1 MDAEYFISDRDH
13 PVDERRFFEIGDSI
27 QARRNPVTG
36 TEHVSRDLRLHRI
49 DVVHQRRRRQNA
61 AEIDRRGKKYNY
73 PKELIAAYNPAV
85 STCLL
90 KVSDG
95 VD

>member
-1 MDAEYFISDRDH
+1 MDAEYLIGNRDH
-13 PVDERRFFEIGDSI
+13 PIDKRRFLEIGHSI
-27 QARRNPVTG
+27 EARRNPVTG
-36 TEHVSRDLRLHRI
+36 VEHISSDLRLHRI
-49 DVVHQRRRRQNA
+49 DVVHERRRR
-61 AEIDRRGKKYNY
+61 EDTTEVDRSCEKYND
-73 PKELIAAYNPAV
+73 PKELAAAYNSAV